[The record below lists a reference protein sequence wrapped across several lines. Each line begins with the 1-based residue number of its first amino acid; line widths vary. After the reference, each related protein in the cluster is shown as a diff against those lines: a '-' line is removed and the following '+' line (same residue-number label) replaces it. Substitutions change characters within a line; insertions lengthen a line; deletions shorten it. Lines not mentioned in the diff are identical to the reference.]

1 MFLAA
6 CATEFEM
13 QPLLDLLNPGDGEW
27 LSLVTGVGIV
37 ETTLSLTRYL
47 DQYQGPV
54 SGVLHFGVGGAYVRP
69 DGDGANLLDICLAD
83 EELFGDFGICHQE
96 RIECLSEQMLYR
108 QRYPLDR
115 VLLEQAGK
123 ILQEHGL
130 IYKQGS
136 FVTVCG
142 VSATA
147 ARGAMLSQQYNGIC
161 ENMEGA
167 AMARVCEEF
176 RLPLLELR
184 TISNFVE
191 DRDLG
196 RWRLAEACERAGRIA
211 ALLIRDLKRS

>member
-13 QPLLDLLNPGDGEW
+13 QPLRDHLSQADREW

-37 ETTLSLTRYL
+37 ETTLCLTRYL
-47 DQYQGPV
+47 EQHPGRV

-69 DGDGANLLDICLAD
+69 DADGADLLDICLA
-83 EELFGDFGICHQE
+83 EEEVFGDFGICYRD
-96 RIECLSEQMLYR
+96 RIEPLSAQMMYR
-108 QRYPLDR
+108 QVYPLDHG
-115 VLLEQAGK
+115 LLAQAGE
-123 ILQEHGL
+123 ILQEQGL
-130 IYKQGS
+130 FCKQGS

-147 ARGAMLSQQYNGIC
+147 VRGTMLTEQYNGIC

-184 TISNFVE
+184 AISNFVE
-191 DRDLG
+191 DRDLE
-196 RWRLAEACERAGRIA
+196 RWRLAEACERAGMAA
-211 ALLIRDLKRS
+211 ALL